1 MRKFTVIIF
10 ASLLLLVVS
19 CEKILIEADPDNLP
33 ENNFELLWTE
43 IDENYTF
50 FEFKNINW
58 DSVYYAYKAEINN
71 DLKNPRLFEIM
82 TDMLHELRD
91 GHVNLY
97 SELNYSESYKWYVNN
112 KRNFNFLNIQE
123 NYLGNDFVTAGPF
136 LTNVIDSV
144 GYIYFE
150 SLSDD
155 FSEKDIDK
163 VIGNFS
169 GLKGIIFDVRNNGG
183 GRNKTGEI
191 TSSRFADRKRLV
203 SYTLYKTGP
212 EHNDFSDPQPN
223 FIIPG
228 GKVQFLKPV
237 AILSNRLTYS
247 AANDFVLN
255 MSAFPHVTIIGDVT
269 GGGGGTPYDY
279 ELPNG
284 WRCRFPRTQTLAT
297 NGFNIEHGISPDIQV
312 HLSKSDENKGFDTII
327 ETAVKFITFQYMQL
341 NQAE

>member
-1 MRKFTVIIF
+1 MRKFKTILF
-10 ASLLLLVVS
+10 ASLLILGIS
-19 CEKILIEADPDNLP
+19 CEKLFIEADPENLP
-33 ENNFELLWTE
+33 ENNFELLWSE
-43 IDENYTF
+43 IDENYSF

-58 DSVYYAYKAEINN
+58 DSIYHEYKAEVHNN
-71 DLKNPRLFEIM
+71 MGNTRLFELM

-97 SELNYSESYKWYVNN
+97 SELTHSRSYEWYANYSM
-112 KRNFNFLNIQE
+112 NFNFSNIQN
-123 NYLGNDFVTAGPF
+123 NYLGNDYDSTGPF
-136 LTNVIDSV
+136 LTKIIDSV
-144 GYIYFE
+144 GYIYFG

-155 FSEKDIDK
+155 FSEKDIDT
-163 VIGNFS
+163 VIEHFS
-169 GLKGIIFDVRNNGG
+169 GLRGIIFDVRNNSGG
-183 GRNKTGEI
+183 LSKTGKI

-223 FIIPG
+223 YVRPG

-237 AILSNRLTYS
+237 AVLSNRRTYS
-247 AANDFVLN
+247 AANDFVLS

-284 WRCRFPRTQTLAT
+284 WRCRFPRTQTLAA
-297 NGFNIEHGISPDIQV
+297 NGFNIEHGISPDIRV
-312 HLSKSDENKGFDTII
+312 YLSKSDEDNGLDTII
-327 ETAVKFITFQYMQL
+327 ETAVKFISLQNEQL
-341 NQAE
+341 NQVE